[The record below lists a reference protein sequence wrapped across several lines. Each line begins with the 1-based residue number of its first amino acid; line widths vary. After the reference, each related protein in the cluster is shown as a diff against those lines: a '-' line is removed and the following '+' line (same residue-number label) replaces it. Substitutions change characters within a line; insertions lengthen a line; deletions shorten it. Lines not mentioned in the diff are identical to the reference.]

1 MKSGKE
7 RFFYRGDEKK
17 ITENAAA
24 LVIVEGQRAIER
36 SGRFSLVLAGGTSP
50 RSLYQQLAR
59 EFSANPYLA
68 QKTWFFWGDER
79 CTPADHPD
87 SNYRMAKESLLV
99 PSGIPEDHIFRMPAS
114 KTNTAEAA
122 REYETLIR
130 TFFLAAAP
138 LSSNNFPLFDLILLG
153 MGEDGHTASLFAD
166 NPEALHEKKQWVVA
180 VNAQH
185 GKPPG
190 ERLTLTLP
198 AINSAH
204 NILFFIIGK
213 EKSQLAERIFHG
225 SERGVP
231 ASLIEP
237 CNGKLFWFTA
247 QQ

>member
-1 MKSGKE
+1 MKSEKN
-7 RFFYRGDEKK
+7 RFFFKGSEEK
-17 ITENAAA
+17 ITEDAAA
-24 LVIVEGQRAIER
+24 LVIAEAQKAIER
-36 SGRFSLVLAGGTSP
+36 SGRFSLVLAGGNSP
-50 RSLYQQLAR
+50 RPLYQKLAR
-59 EFSANPYLA
+59 EFSANPSLA
-68 QKTWFFWGDER
+68 EKTWFFWGDER

-114 KTNTAEAA
+114 KTDTAEAA
-122 REYETLIR
+122 REYEALIR

-138 LSSNNFPLFDLILLG
+138 LSTKNFPEFDLILLG

-180 VNAQH
+180 LNTQQ

-198 AINSAH
+198 VINSAR
-204 NILFFIIGK
+204 NILFYLIGK
-213 EKSQLAERIFHG
+213 EKGKLAEKIFLG
-225 SERGVP
+225 SEKSVP
-231 ASLIEP
+231 ASLVEP
-237 CNGKLFWFTA
+237 RNGKLFWFSA